1 MQCTHAAGS
10 MAGRA
15 RARRLVLAG
24 ALMIAWLLL
33 CLLPR
38 ATAAAVRR
46 SDFPPSFLFGT
57 ATSSYQVHTRRP
69 VSRPTA
75 SVVYLLTHAA
85 RSRIA
90 LRSSPPLL
98 LPSVSRRLPRMQGAW
113 LVGWP
118 PPCGRGEGFSTRP
131 RLEKTT
137 RANVLLPVSRAAVR
151 ATLYWAL
158 LGST

>member
-113 LVGWP
+113 LVGQLASLRLDP
-118 PPCGRGEGFSTRP
+118 ACGGEGWFFDSSP
-131 RLEKTT
+131 
-137 RANVLLPVSRAAVR
+137 SRENDA
-151 ATLYWAL
+151 
-158 LGST
+158 G